1 MKRVVFLL
9 SITTILFNIT
19 VNSQNIK
26 NIVGIYSASID
37 STIVNQNQNQLKDT
51 FALSDLLKNAQK
63 VNQNQIKDTFAFA
76 DLQEHFVPLDNNDN
90 GEYINQLLTIIINDN
105 NIVLKDLKNQIKIS
119 FSRKDIQINGNKYII
134 TPKQGE
140 KIILENKG
148 DYLKYS
154 RGTNHFKLHKR
165 K

>member
-37 STIVNQNQNQLKDT
+37 STIVNQNQNQL
-51 FALSDLLKNAQK
+51 
-63 VNQNQIKDTFAFA
+63 KDTFAFA

>member
-1 MKRVVFLL
+1 MPFIIKLLILKFKQMKRVVFLL

-37 STIVNQNQNQLKDT
+37 STIVNQNQNQL
-51 FALSDLLKNAQK
+51 
-63 VNQNQIKDTFAFA
+63 KDTFAFA